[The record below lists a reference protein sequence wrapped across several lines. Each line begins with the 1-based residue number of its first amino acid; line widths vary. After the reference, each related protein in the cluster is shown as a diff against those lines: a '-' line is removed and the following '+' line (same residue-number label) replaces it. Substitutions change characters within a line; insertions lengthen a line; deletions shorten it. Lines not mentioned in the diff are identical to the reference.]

1 MLPVKFETPRE
12 GVQVL
17 LSGSRHEYKLDC
29 SFWAIRAKA
38 FFATLEKEFRV
49 ERVKNEDDGSSVVYF
64 KTNKEQADRLVEQM
78 QDIVEETLYD
88 L

>member
-1 MLPVKFETPRE
+1 MLPVKYETPRE

-38 FFATLEKEFRV
+38 FFAKLEKEFRV

-78 QDIVEETLYD
+78 LDIVEATLYD

>member
-1 MLPVKFETPRE
+1 MNTSSIVPFGQFVRKRFSPH
-12 GVQVL
+12 
-17 LSGSRHEYKLDC
+17 SK
-29 SFWAIRAKA
+29 
-38 FFATLEKEFRV
+38 KEFRV

-78 QDIVEETLYD
+78 QDIVEATLYD

>member
-1 MLPVKFETPRE
+1 MNTSSIAPF
-12 GVQVL
+12 GQ
-17 LSGSRHEYKLDC
+17 
-29 SFWAIRAKA
+29 FRAKA

-64 KTNKEQADRLVEQM
+64 NTNKEQADRLVEQM
-78 QDIVEETLYD
+78 QDIVEATLYD

>member
-1 MLPVKFETPRE
+1 MNTSSIAPFGQFVRKR
-12 GVQVL
+12 
-17 LSGSRHEYKLDC
+17 
-29 SFWAIRAKA
+29 